1 MNKTYIFHIDMDSF
15 FVSCERKFFPNL
27 KNKPIAIAKEYKRSI
42 ASSISHELKQMGF
55 KAGDPIYLLKERV
68 KDLIIVEPH
77 YNLYTSTA
85 HNIFNFLKDNFSSK
99 IEIYS
104 IDECFLELQ
113 LNELDDPIFIA
124 SNIQN
129 KIFEKVGIPCSI
141 GISYTKFL
149 AKMSTNKA
157 KPHGIVWTKK
167 EDIETNF
174 YNLDIDK
181 VFGIGKSSV
190 PKLNSVGIFKYKD
203 LITYD
208 NYEYLRKVFGKNF
221 YSMLL
226 QMKGENNTEKIIS
239 EFSPKGIS
247 NSVTFMQEDSDNETN
262 LKNKLNEI
270 VLNISKRLIHQ
281 NLEGNNISLQIRNID
296 KQWRTFQR
304 KIDMY
309 TNNEGIILKNVL
321 SLFNDNWNGELIR
334 GIGARVSNLRSIFDK
349 KEIDLFSNVKMT
361 KVEEIMNIVN
371 NKFEKQVLKSAN
383 QVKLENQSKSKS
395 IKFLKE
401 DNW

>member
-27 KNKPIAIAKEYKRSI
+27 NNKPIAIAKEYKRSI

-149 AKMSTNKA
+149 A
-157 KPHGIVWTKK
+157 
-167 EDIETNF
+167 
-174 YNLDIDK
+174 
-181 VFGIGKSSV
+181 IGKSSV

-239 EFSPKGIS
+239 EFNPKGIS

-262 LKNKLNEI
+262 LKNKLKEI
-270 VLNISKRLIHQ
+270 VLNISKRLVHQ

-296 KQWRTFQR
+296 KQWHTFQR

-309 TNNEGIILKNVL
+309 TNNEGIIWKNVL

-349 KEIDLFSNVKMT
+349 KEIDLFSNIKMT
-361 KVEEIMNIVN
+361 EVEQIMNTVN